1 MGDLLSLSVVLISVF
16 SFITSL
22 LAIVVRVGFSHP
34 PPFSLSSEAGQPHHE
49 SPMSQAMAQVDKLWN
64 WSASLGLPFNING
77 GSGMSGMSDAGMGIG
92 MGYTGGAQLVRMNV
106 NWHVPRKFGE
116 KPPPPPP
123 YVDVQAPLS
132 MAKIIMSRHH
142 RRPNRPPRRLPGMSP
157 PQSRHSRLVE
167 SFV

>member
-1 MGDLLSLSVVLISVF
+1 MGDLLSLSVVLISVL
-16 SFITSL
+16 SFVTSI
-22 LAIVVRVGFSHP
+22 LAIVVRVGFTHAV
-34 PPFSLSSEAGQPHHE
+34 PFSLPSEAVQQHHE
-49 SPMSQAMAQVDKLWN
+49 GHMSQAMAQVDKLWH
-64 WSASLGLPFNING
+64 WSASLGLPFNVNG
-77 GSGMSGMSDAGMGIG
+77 GSGGPGMSEAGMG

-123 YVDVQAPLS
+123 YVDPQAPLS

-142 RRPNRPPRRLPGMSP
+142 RRPNRPPRRFQGTPAQ
-157 PQSRHSRLVE
+157 QSRHSRLVE